1 MHDEINAVRL
11 FAEGDAEQ
19 ITTRCA
25 NGVPQYLNFSKLQIQ
40 APDSS
45 IQNYHLIEPKL
56 EWVIAGGLAFSLQAT
71 NL

>member
-56 EWVIAGGLAFSLQAT
+56 E
-71 NL
+71 